1 MKKLVLLVLVSLF
14 SLPLF
19 SQSVEEYYHYEGM
32 ESIVFYKR
40 TDVKTNIVIE
50 EGEYND
56 GKKDG
61 HWYIY
66 HPDGKINFIFSYEN
80 GIKDGKWK
88 QYDENGR
95 LVMTI
100 KYKNGIRISKT
111 EHEYYLASQ

>member
-1 MKKLVLLVLVSLF
+1 MRKIVLLVLVSLF

-19 SQSVEEYYHYEGM
+19 SQSVEEYYHYEGL

-40 TDVKTNIVIE
+40 TDSKTNVVLE
-50 EGEYND
+50 EGEF
-56 GKKDG
+56 KDG
-61 HWYIY
+61 NKNGLWYTY
-66 HPDGKINFIFSYEN
+66 HPNGRVSYVFSYEN

-100 KYKNGIRISKT
+100 VYKNGIKVAKT
-111 EHEYYLASQ
+111 EHQYYLASQ